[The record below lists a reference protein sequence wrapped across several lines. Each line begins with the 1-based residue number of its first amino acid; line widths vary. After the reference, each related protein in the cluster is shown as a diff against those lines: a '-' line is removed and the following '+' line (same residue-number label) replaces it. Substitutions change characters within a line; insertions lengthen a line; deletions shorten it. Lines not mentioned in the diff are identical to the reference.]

1 MSDIISGTASQNSK
15 SATIAWVA
23 FGLSLAGF
31 ISAIIPGLSFFAWI
45 LILAAF
51 VVSIIALAKKQK
63 KGLSV
68 ISLILSIVSGIV
80 AVVVSL
86 ATLLA
91 VGAGAVAEVEDKM
104 NASADEIQGGIGQV
118 VTTEDGLAVL
128 LNSVECG
135 ATEYEGTYS
144 TETATGEFCVADF
157 NLTNNGEEA
166 ATLFTS
172 NFGALVGETAYD
184 SVNTLGVGGF
194 GKDLEYSIDLN
205 PGLSIDGVVVIDV
218 PAGTE
223 LDAVTFAD
231 MFGEE
236 IAIASK

>member
-1 MSDIISGTASQNSK
+1 MSDINSGITSQAPK

-23 FGLSLAGF
+23 FGLSVAGF
-31 ISAIIPGLSFFAWI
+31 ISAIIPVLSFFAWV
-45 LILAAF
+45 LITAAF

-86 ATLLA
+86 ATLAAA
-91 VGAGAVAEVEDKM
+91 VSIAVSEVDDNM

-118 VTTEDGLAVL
+118 VTTDDDLAVL

-135 ATEYEGTYS
+135 GTEYEGTYS
-144 TETATGEFCVADF
+144 TETAVGEFCIVDF
-157 NLTNNGEEA
+157 NLTNNGEET

-172 NFGALVGETAYD
+172 NFGALVGETSYD
-184 SVNTLGVGGF
+184 SANTLGVGGF

-205 PGLSIDGVVVIDV
+205 PGLSVDGVVVIDV

-223 LDAVTFAD
+223 LEAVTFAD
-231 MFGEE
+231 LFGEE
-236 IAIASK
+236 IAIAAK